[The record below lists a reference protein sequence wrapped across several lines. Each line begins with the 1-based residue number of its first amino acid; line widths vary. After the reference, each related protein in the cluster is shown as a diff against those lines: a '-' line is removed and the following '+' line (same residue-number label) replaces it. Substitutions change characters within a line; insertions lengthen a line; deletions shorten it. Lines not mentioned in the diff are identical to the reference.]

1 MRDHGEVGRYLC
13 TDMAWALG
21 VLGFLVLAYAGLCLF
36 YALFQERFIFIRFR
50 TSRRYRYRF
59 PGPFEERFIT
69 AADGS
74 ELHALYFK
82 AEHPRGVIIYFHG
95 NTGSVR
101 RWGKYAQRF
110 VRLGYDVLMPDPR
123 GYGKSRGELSEAAL
137 HADAELW
144 YQQVLQHWKE
154 TDVVVLGRS
163 LGSGLATPL
172 AAHHAPR
179 MLILET
185 PFANLYEVATN
196 YLPILPYRLLLRYP
210 FRNDIAM
217 KRMACPV
224 YILHGKFDSVVPY
237 ASALR
242 LYALVPPTVRREM
255 ITFPKG
261 HHSDLPR
268 FPRYQKFLVRVL
280 GTE

>member
-1 MRDHGEVGRYLC
+1 MWWLLVL
-13 TDMAWALG
+13 LG
-21 VLGFLVLAYAGLCLF
+21 VLVLGYTGLCLF

-50 TSRRYRYRF
+50 TSRHYRYKF
-59 PGPFEERFIT
+59 QTPFDERFLLRP
-69 AADGS
+69 DGA

-82 AEHPRGVIIYFHG
+82 AVVPRGVVIYFHG

-137 HADAELW
+137 HADAAAW
-144 YQQVLQHWKE
+144 YGSLLEHWTE
-154 TDVVVLGRS
+154 TDIVIFGRS
-163 LGSGLATPL
+163 LGSGIATPL
-172 AAHHAPR
+172 AAQHAPR
-179 MLILET
+179 LLILET

-210 FRNDIAM
+210 FRNDIAI
-217 KRMACPV
+217 KRISCPV
-224 YILHGKFDSVVPY
+224 YILQGKRDIVVPY

-242 LYALVPPTVRREM
+242 LYSLVPSSVHREM
-255 ITFPKG
+255 VTFAKG
-261 HHSDLPR
+261 HHSDLGR
-268 FPRYQKFLVRVL
+268 FPRYQRLLERVL
-280 GTE
+280 G

>member
-1 MRDHGEVGRYLC
+1 MLWVF
-13 TDMAWALG
+13 
-21 VLGFLVLAYAGLCLF
+21 VLFSVVLLAYMGLCLF

-59 PGPFEERFIT
+59 QGEFTERYL
-69 AADGS
+69 AQPDGS
-74 ELHALYFK
+74 ELHALHFK
-82 AEHPRGVIIYFHG
+82 ATAPRGVVLYFHG

-123 GYGKSRGELSEAAL
+123 GYGKSTGELSEAAL
-137 HADAELW
+137 HADAEAW
-144 YQQVLQHWKE
+144 YTEVLRNWKE
-154 TDVVVLGRS
+154 ADIVVFGRS
-163 LGSGLATPL
+163 LGSGVATPL
-172 AAHHAPR
+172 AAQHAPR

-210 FRNDIAM
+210 FRNDKAVQRIT
-217 KRMACPV
+217 CPV
-224 YILHGKFDSVVPY
+224 YILHGKRDQVVPY

-242 LYALVPPTVRREM
+242 LYSLVPSNVLRKM
-255 ITFPKG
+255 VTFPKG
-261 HHSDLPR
+261 HHSDLGR
-268 FPRYQKFLVRVL
+268 FPRYQRFMQRVF
-280 GTE
+280 TFPVAA